1 MGTKSTAAPKRAVFA
16 SPEEVEQAFYE
27 ALRLGD
33 VMRVMHTWADDEETV
48 CIHPGGERLTGTS
61 AIQASWHELLNSGPL
76 HIHAHNPVVI
86 TYGMT
91 VIHILIEE
99 VQANTPRGNRELLFY
114 ATNVYHKGRT
124 GWHLVHHHSAPAPSD
139 VLLSEMHDIPNLLH

>member
-61 AIQASWHELLNSGPL
+61 AIQASWQELLNSGPL
-76 HIHAHNPVVI
+76 HIHAHHPWSSP
-86 TYGMT
+86 T
-91 VIHILIEE
+91 
-99 VQANTPRGNRELLFY
+99 A
-114 ATNVYHKGRT
+114 
-124 GWHLVHHHSAPAPSD
+124 
-139 VLLSEMHDIPNLLH
+139 